1 MEKTTGLTLHPTY
14 SYYRVYAP
22 GDILE
27 RHKDR
32 ESCEI
37 SCTLCFNYEYTD
49 YEWPIYMD
57 GTPVVLEPGD
67 MVVYRG
73 CDLDHWRE
81 PFDIKDLD
89 AWQVQGFFHYVDAN
103 GPNADFKY
111 DRRESIGYKEKK
123 TSTVKPNT
131 PSYIEYT
138 R

>member
-1 MEKTTGLTLHPTY
+1 
-14 SYYRVYAP
+14 
-22 GDILE
+22 
-27 RHKDR
+27 
-32 ESCEI
+32 
-37 SCTLCFNYEYTD
+37 
-49 YEWPIYMD
+49 
-57 GTPVVLEPGD
+57 
-67 MVVYRG
+67 VYRG

-81 PFDIKDLD
+81 SFDIKDPD

-123 TSTVKPNT
+123 ASTVKPNT